1 MPRKI
6 VLFFFVSLSAL
17 PLSVAVRARAARSV
31 WDGVYSAD
39 QAKRGETAYRQ
50 NCALCHGLQLTGTE
64 NAPGLLGDDFL
75 KLWYGKSV
83 ADLTKQVQ
91 EKMPKDS
98 PGILK
103 PQQTVDILAH
113 MFAVNKFPAGADE
126 LPNTPAV
133 LSDIKIE
140 KQPK

>member
-1 MPRKI
+1 MQRRVV
-6 VLFFFVSLSAL
+6 VLFLLVLCAW

-31 WDGVYSAD
+31 WDGVYTAD

-50 NCALCHGLQLTGTE
+50 NCALCHGAQLAGTE

-83 ADLTKQVQ
+83 AELSKQIQ

-103 PQQTVDILAH
+103 PQQNVDILAVV
-113 MFAVNKFPAGADE
+113 FAANKFPAGAEE
-126 LPNTPAV
+126 LPNTPTV
-133 LSDIKIE
+133 LADIKIE